1 MTPVTL
7 ALAGCLLALRMS
19 GLAAQLDDDMED
31 LNETVICTNDQIKVI
46 IPSAFFLNKVPPVYV
61 WDLHLND
68 PECRGVEIG
77 DNYVFSIESN
87 LTDCGTH
94 TVSDGM
100 NMMFI
105 NTIHNN
111 NSDVITRSYVNITFG
126 CRYPVNYMVQQPS
139 GDNMIRV
146 DVRTIILNTEDGNF
160 SVAMQLF
167 KDRLFEDKWST
178 VPSLGLDDDIYVK
191 VFMIPAH
198 LTLRLER
205 CWATPTS
212 DPHSNIQYS
221 FIQES
226 CPVPGSDPT
235 LEVLRNGQGPEAMF
249 RIQMFKFVGSSYTDV
264 FLHCIVQICPS
275 SGGVCQPN
283 CSGEEA
289 SSRTRRDVTMSH
301 TVSYGPIRR
310 LLDNRELNNLNNKV
324 VISVESVVLGSL
336 LLVLILITG
345 VFVRLWHRSRRSY
358 PPNDAQ
364 LTLSN
369 IHHLSEV
376 AS

>member
-1 MTPVTL
+1 MFVSYIQNGMFPCVYL
-7 ALAGCLLALRMS
+7 
-19 GLAAQLDDDMED
+19 D
-31 LNETVICTNDQIKVI
+31 LNETVICTNDQIEVI
-46 IPSAFFLNKVPPVYV
+46 IPSAFFLSKVPPVYV

-68 PECRGVEIG
+68 LECRGVQIG
-77 DNYVFSIESN
+77 DNYVFSIKTN
-87 LTDCGTH
+87 LTDCGTL
-94 TVSDGM
+94 TVSDDT
-100 NMMFI
+100 NIMFI

-111 NSDVITRSYVNITFG
+111 NSDIITRSYVNITFG
-126 CRYPVNYMVQQPS
+126 CRYPINYMVQQPN
-139 GDNMIRV
+139 GENMIRV
-146 DVRTIILNTEDGNF
+146 DVRTITLNTENGNF
-160 SVAMQLF
+160 SVAMLLY
-167 KDRLFEDKWST
+167 KDQDFQEKWTT
-178 VPSLGLDDDIYVK
+178 VPSLGLDDNIYVK

-205 CWATPTS
+205 SWATPNS
-212 DPHSNIQYS
+212 DPYSNIQYS

-226 CPVPGSDPT
+226 CPVPGSAST

-264 FLHCIVQICPS
+264 FLHCNVQICPS
-275 SGGVCQPN
+275 SAGVCQPN
-283 CSGEEA
+283 CSGEDTL
-289 SSRTRRDVTMSH
+289 SRTRRDVTMSH

-310 LLDNRELNNLNNKV
+310 QLANGGHNDLNNKTG
-324 VISVESVVLGSL
+324 ISVESVVLGSTLLVL
-336 LLVLILITG
+336 LLVTG
-345 VFVRLWHRSRRSY
+345 VFVRLWLRSRGSY